1 MNNNKK
7 HSARISLLLFFLFI
21 ILLFINRNIMLAG
34 TVLSISTLIF
44 LFHPQKRMRTGWLPI
59 VMLVL
64 TSFLGNLFF
73 FNGEVIFYVGPIMIT
88 KTGLNMAILRT
99 SRLAGLILASKLLV
113 LTMSMEEMINTLKEI
128 CSPLNRLRLPVNE
141 FFDTT
146 LLTIQFLPFLKKRL
160 LETYNSNTS
169 HSSAKSFLCTAS
181 VLIPILLDGIK
192 NPELYI
198 KDHREQNKPTINQ
211 SL

>member
-1 MNNNKK
+1 
-7 HSARISLLLFFLFI
+7 
-21 ILLFINRNIMLAG
+21 
-34 TVLSISTLIF
+34 
-44 LFHPQKRMRTGWLPI
+44 
-59 VMLVL
+59 
-64 TSFLGNLFF
+64 
-73 FNGEVIFYVGPIMIT
+73 MIT

-146 LLTIQFLPFLKKRL
+146 LLTIQFIPFLKKRL
-160 LETYNSNTS
+160 VEKYNSNTTY
-169 HSSAKSFLCTAS
+169 SSPKNFFYTAS
-181 VLIPILLDGIK
+181 ALIPILIDGIK
-192 NPELYI
+192 DPESYI
-198 KDHREQNKPTINQ
+198 ENYKEQNESSRKQ